1 MQQRN
6 LGLDMVR
13 SLSILMVIVSH
24 SQHFF
29 TPHAQNPAFFQN
41 FSIVGLYA
49 VEMFFALSGFL
60 IGQILLE
67 EVIPVPDRAHI
78 IRFYLRRWLRT
89 LPAYYLV
96 LSALVLIQH
105 LFGADAG
112 WHWRHFLFLQNF
124 SASEVSYFGVSWTL
138 SVEEWFYFL
147 TPLLVLAFLGKPEY
161 ARTRMPWLLLLA
173 IVFFPLARYVYVLQ
187 YNPSWDFGVRKFFPL
202 RFDALFIGISIAW
215 IRAYAPRLYRSLAT
229 FSCFA
234 ACLAGLFLVGA
245 FFAAGFP
252 DRKILDASIFAK
264 VWSFSLISIF
274 LSASLPFVEQ
284 SRFINR
290 TMADFA
296 PARIFFTRTSHYAY
310 MIYLLHLEVFILLY
324 PRSTSLL
331 SGLLWLIVGLVIS
344 VPCAIFLHHYFEK
357 PIMDLRSR
365 LPHPYN

>member
-29 TPHAQNPAFFQN
+29 APHSSNPSFYQN
-41 FSIVGLYA
+41 FSILGLYA

-60 IGQILLE
+60 IGQILLT
-67 EVIPVPDRAHI
+67 EVIPCPDRAHI

-96 LSALVLIQH
+96 LTVLVVIHH
-105 LFGADAG
+105 LFAADTS
-112 WHWRHFLFLQNF
+112 WHWQHFLFLQNF
-124 SASEVSYFGVSWTL
+124 SPSEVNYFGVSWTL

-147 TPLLVLAFLGKPEY
+147 APLLVLAFLNKPEY
-161 ARTRMPWLLLLA
+161 ARTRMPWLLLIA
-173 IVFFPLARYVYVLQ
+173 ILFFPLARYVYVLH

-215 IRAYAPRLYRSLAT
+215 ARSYSPRVYKALAS

-234 ACLAGLFLVGA
+234 VCMAGLFFVGI

-252 DRKILDASIFAK
+252 NRKLLDASLFAR

-274 LSASLPFVEQ
+274 LSACLPFVEQ

-290 TMADFA
+290 TMADF
-296 PARIFFTRTSHYAY
+296 PPTRIFFTRTSHYAY

-324 PRSTSLL
+324 PLATSLL
-331 SGLLWLIVGLVIS
+331 SGLLWLIVGLCLS

-357 PIMDLRSR
+357 PIMDMRAR
-365 LPHPYN
+365 LPYPYN